1 MEAEMKQEFIIRN
14 ERQEDYR
21 AVEELT
27 RSAFWN
33 LYVPGCDEHYLVHI
47 MRGHRDFIPELD
59 LVIEVDHRVIGN
71 IMYTKS
77 WLTDEDGKEKEILTF
92 GPISVHP
99 EYQRNGYGKKLIE
112 ASFKKAVELGFDAIV
127 IMGSPSNYVSC
138 GFQSCK
144 RHHVSMADGVF
155 PTAMLVKELIPG
167 VLKDKK
173 WTFRDSE
180 LYHVDSQEA
189 ERFDQQFEALPKE
202 YRMSQEE
209 FYIYSHSTISL

>member
-1 MEAEMKQEFIIRN
+1 MQKDYIIRN

-27 RSAFWN
+27 RNAFWN
-33 LYVPGCDEHYLVHI
+33 LYVPGCDEHYMVHI

-59 LVIEVDHRVIGN
+59 LVMEVNQCVIGN

-77 WLTDEDGKEKEILTF
+77 WLTDEDGNEKEILTF
-92 GPISVHP
+92 GPVSIHQD
-99 EYQRNGYGKKLIE
+99 YQRKGYGKILLE
-112 ASFKKAVELGFDAIV
+112 TSFKKALELGYDTIV
-127 IMGSPSNYVSC
+127 IMGSPSNYASS

-144 RHHVSMADGVF
+144 KFNVSLEKGVF

-173 WTFRDSE
+173 WTYRDSDIFRF
-180 LYHVDSQEA
+180 DSHEA
-189 ERFDQQFEALPKE
+189 ELFDQQFEKRRKE
-202 YRMSQEE
+202 YRTSQEE
-209 FYIYSHSTISL
+209 FYIYSNSTISS